1 MATKYWVGPDGE
13 SCSFSSSVNWS
24 TSPGGAG
31 GTSIANTDDL
41 VIAGS
46 YSIIDSGLSNGSLT
60 PNSLTIR
67 GGGVTIGGSAGTSL
81 TLAGI
86 TTNLVLAD
94 SGLYIK
100 INPGTVG
107 GTLDVAVDNPGNQ
120 TEIYLTGGSIAGTS
134 YLGFGGA
141 FIASGCT
148 LDTVR
153 SCGCAV
159 VLNGDVTATDV
170 EVHRASA
177 TVKCDLDSLRVSGD
191 GGIGIIENGAAV
203 GTITNL
209 GCRMTFRDPGTITF
223 LDARSG
229 SRNTSKG
236 SSATFTITNCTQEAG
251 AYVFD
256 GDQIQPTFTN
266 AKRLVGYGV

>member
-1 MATKYWVGPDGE
+1 MATKYWVGPNGQ
-13 SCSFSSSVNWS
+13 SCSFSSSANWS

-31 GTSIANTDDL
+31 GSSISSTDDL

-94 SGLYIK
+94 SGQYIK

-107 GTLDVAVDNPGNQ
+107 GTLDVAIDNPGSN
-120 TEIYLTGGSIAGTS
+120 TEVYLTGGTITGAT

-148 LDTVR
+148 LALVR

-170 EVHRASA
+170 EAHRASA
-177 TVKCDLDSLRVSGD
+177 TIKCDIDSLRVSGD
-191 GGIGIIENGAAV
+191 GGIGIIQNGADA

-209 GCRMTFRDPGTITF
+209 GCRMTFIDPGTITL
-223 LDARSG
+223 LDARAG

-236 SSATFTITNCTQEAG
+236 SSATFTITDCTQEAG

-256 GDQIQPTFTN
+256 GDQIQPTITN